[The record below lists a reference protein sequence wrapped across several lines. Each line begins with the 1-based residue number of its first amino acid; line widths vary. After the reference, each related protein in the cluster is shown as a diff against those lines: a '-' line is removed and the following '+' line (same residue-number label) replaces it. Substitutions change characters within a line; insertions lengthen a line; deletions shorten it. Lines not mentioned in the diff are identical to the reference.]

1 MIKKFTYLL
10 WCINR
15 WRILHWISWDPLKLD
30 WNHIYFVCGKFVIV
44 SQTKNLLW
52 NVRHIAAL
60 TFSFKNQLFSNC
72 LTGQNSI
79 PKSKLFSFFI
89 AFCLFTPR
97 IGPWNWAGSNCVNP
111 IYTKNLYWQWNT
123 LRFHSTFYG
132 CLMNA
137 QYFREQNLSLAEF
150 HFVVKLFCVKQLRL
164 ETMP

>member
-1 MIKKFTYLL
+1 M
-10 WCINR
+10 
-15 WRILHWISWDPLKLD
+15 HWISWDPLKLD

-79 PKSKLFSFFI
+79 PKSKLFSFFMLFVC
-89 AFCLFTPR
+89 FCHKSGHGIEQDRIVSIPFTQ
-97 IGPWNWAGSNCVNP
+97 
-111 IYTKNLYWQWNT
+111 KNSFWQWNT
-123 LRFHSTFYG
+123 PIFNLTFSG
-132 CLMNA
+132 RLMNA

-150 HFVVKLFCVKQLRL
+150 HFVVKLFCVKQLCL